1 MFVVGMKLYL
11 YGIEQDGTAICK
23 LVSEGGREKV
33 ERMGKVST
41 RQAQK
46 LVPVYEHKK
55 MSQPF

>member
-1 MFVVGMKLYL
+1 MKAVGVTMFVVGMKLYL

-41 RQAQK
+41 RQAQN
-46 LVPVYEHKK
+46 
-55 MSQPF
+55 